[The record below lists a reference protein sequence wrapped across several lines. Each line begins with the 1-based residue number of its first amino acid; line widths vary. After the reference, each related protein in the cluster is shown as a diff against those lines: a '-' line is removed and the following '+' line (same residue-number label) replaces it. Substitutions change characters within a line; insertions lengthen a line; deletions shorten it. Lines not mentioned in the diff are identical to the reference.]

1 MVKSI
6 RGSKTE
12 INLMIAYASESMA
25 VNRYLYFAKVA
36 KEEGLEVIADIF
48 SRISQ
53 EEKSHASVFYKFFE
67 GGAVE
72 VTASFPA
79 VKVAD
84 TKRNLEASIQGE
96 NATWTT
102 RYPDFAQT
110 AREEGFFK
118 IADLFQRIAN
128 SEKNHEDKLKKAFE
142 ELIHHRLQADG
153 FSGRVE

>member
-1 MVKSI
+1 MIKTI
-6 RGSKTE
+6 KGSKTE
-12 INLMIAYASESMA
+12 INLMIAFASESMA
-25 VNRYLYFAKVA
+25 VNRYLYFAKA
-36 KEEGLEVIADIF
+36 ATEEGLKVIADIF
-48 SRISQ
+48 SKIST

-84 TKRNLEASIQGE
+84 TKSNLEASIKGE

-102 RYPDFAQT
+102 RYPDFEQT

-118 IADLFQRIAN
+118 IAGIFQRFAN
-128 SEKNHEDKLKKAFE
+128 SEKNHEDIFKKVFK
-142 ELIHHRLQADG
+142 ELR
-153 FSGRVE
+153 R